1 MLYQPPHFAVGDR
14 GLALE
19 LMRRHPFATLVS
31 ALAGG
36 EPQVSHLPLMA
47 RTEGERLVLCGHL
60 ARPNPQWKQWSDG
73 DPVLAI
79 FHGPDAYVSPFW
91 YEAREAVPTWNY
103 AVVHAL
109 GNVTLLQDSD
119 AKEAVLKALIG
130 EHDAPYRERWNELD
144 VEWRERM
151 KSGIVAFDIA
161 VSRLDVKFKVS
172 QNRSDADRAAVL
184 NALQGGGARAQ
195 ELAGWMQR
203 LQPDPAKH

>member
-31 ALAGG
+31 ALAGA
-36 EPQVSHLPLMA
+36 EPQVSHLPLMV
-47 RTEGERLVLCGHL
+47 RTEGERLLLCGHL

-144 VEWRERM
+144 IEWRERM
-151 KSGIVAFDIA
+151 KAGIVAFDIA

-172 QNRSDADRAAVL
+172 QNRSDADRAAVM

-203 LQPDPAKH
+203 LQPDLAQH